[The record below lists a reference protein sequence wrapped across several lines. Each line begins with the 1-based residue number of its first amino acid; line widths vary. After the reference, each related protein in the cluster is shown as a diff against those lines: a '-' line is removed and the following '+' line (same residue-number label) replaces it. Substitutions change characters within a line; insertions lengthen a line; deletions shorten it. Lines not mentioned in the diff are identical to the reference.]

1 MPKEPK
7 DRGTE
12 PKVLDTELQR
22 HTAVSRRETS
32 LAARQGTGL
41 QTGHPAIRMRALV
54 LAAADS
60 TIEQTIRLKT
70 NHLTPAVNDD
80 GIEKLIEELRA
91 KAILEIDRMNAERNE
106 YGDSKPRKPN

>member
-1 MPKEPK
+1 MPDPDDDSAE
-7 DRGTE
+7 
-12 PKVLDTELQR
+12 
-22 HTAVSRRETS
+22 
-32 LAARQGTGL
+32 
-41 QTGHPAIRMRALV
+41 AIRMRALV

-91 KAILEIDRMNAERNE
+91 KG
-106 YGDSKPRKPN
+106 YP